1 MALDPH
7 LFYATVR
14 RHFGPLSQEQ
24 VDALNALL
32 VFVERDIDAGRITIP
47 HAAYFLA
54 TAKHETADTYAPI
67 TERGGRLYC
76 TRRYE
81 LNLRKRRELGNT
93 RVGDGYRF
101 RGRGYVQITG
111 RSNYTAFG
119 IADTPDAA
127 LVPETA
133 WRIMRDGM
141 LRGVFGRKLTEF
153 VGVGQRDYVGARRSV
168 NGTDRAQLIADYAHI
183 FERALRGES

>member
-67 TERGGRLYC
+67 TERGGRAYFLKYEF
-76 TRRYE
+76 RR
-81 LNLRKRRELGNT
+81 RALGNT
-93 RVGDGYRF
+93 RAGDGYRY

-111 RSNYTAFG
+111 RRNYTAFG

-183 FERALRGES
+183 FERALRGDT